1 MSSGPTLTK
10 EDAQMYHANDQS
22 HRLVS
27 KGLQV
32 MAMALVAAG
41 WVGYPTHAKAEQ
53 VGPFASV
60 NVDANLAHYNPQA
73 QVTGTVKVRGS
84 ETMYPL
90 LSRLSLEFQ
99 RRQPKVN
106 VDVKGGGSTKG
117 IEEFLQPPLYKTGK
131 VVLHEERP
139 NQFWLLAS
147 SRELF
152 DAEIKQFVS
161 ENGYEPLAVP
171 IAVDAVAVYAH
182 KDNPLAGLTLDQV
195 DAMFSTTRKRGA
207 KTALNRWGQLGLSDG
222 WEQAQIQLYGRDR
235 RSGTRAFFQEHV
247 LAGGDFVPTLHE
259 EPGAA
264 SVILNLGRDQLGIGY
279 SGLGLQSSTVRV
291 IPLAENDGMPY
302 VAPSS
307 ATISDETY
315 PLRRVLYLY
324 VNKDPKGTMP
334 PAAKEFLAFLMSQ
347 EGQEAVV
354 KAGFFP
360 LPINQIS
367 KTAVALGGKT
377 APSTVRQ

>member
-1 MSSGPTLTK
+1 
-10 EDAQMYHANDQS
+10 MYHADDQRQ
-22 HRLVS
+22 RLVL

-32 MAMALVAAG
+32 MGAALFA
-41 WVGYPTHAKAEQ
+41 VGMVSQPVNTRAEQ

-60 NVDANLAHYNPQA
+60 NVDTNLARYNPQA
-73 QVTGTVKVRGS
+73 QVTGSIKVRGS

-99 RRQPKVN
+99 RRQPKVSI
-106 VDVKGGGSTKG
+106 DVKGGGSTKA

-131 VVLHEERP
+131 IALREERA
-139 NQFWLLAS
+139 NQFWFLAS

-152 DAEIKQFVS
+152 DAEIKQFTV
-161 ENGYEPLAVP
+161 ENGYEPVAVP
-171 IAVDAVAVYAH
+171 VAVDAVAVYVH
-182 KDNPLAGLTLDQV
+182 KDNPLPGLTLDQI

-207 KTALNRWGQLGLSDG
+207 KVALSRWGQLGLPDG
-222 WEQAQIQLYGRDR
+222 WEQAAIQLYGRDR

-291 IPLAENDGMPY
+291 VPLAENEGMPF
-302 VAPSS
+302 VTPSS
-307 ATISDETY
+307 STVQDQTY

-324 VNKDPKGTMP
+324 VNKDPKGSL
-334 PAAKEFLAFLMSQ
+334 PAAAHEFLAFLMSQ
-347 EGQEAVV
+347 EGQEAVI

-360 LPINQIS
+360 LPVNQIS
-367 KTAVALGGKT
+367 KTAVALGKT
-377 APSTVRQ
+377 ATANTGRQ